1 MNDRRV
7 VVITGGSTG
16 IGEACALHLDS
27 LGFTVFA
34 GVRRQVDGDALKSK
48 GSSRLQPVTLDV
60 TDTETI
66 HAAAD
71 LVKQQF
77 PAGLAGLVNN
87 AGIVVAAPLEFVP
100 LDDLR
105 KQFEV
110 NVVGQIAT
118 TQAFL
123 PLLREA
129 RGRVIN
135 IGSIGGRV
143 SGPFV
148 GPYSASKFAM
158 EALTDSLRIEL
169 IPWGIEVSIVEPG
182 NIRTPIWD
190 KSRESAD
197 ERRADA
203 PEEMESLY
211 REEIKAMYEYSK
223 KQAISGIPALEVAKV
238 VAEAITARKPKTR
251 YVVGSDAKL
260 QAYIAQRL
268 PDRLRDSLILREL
281 GLRKA
286 RRPIS

>member
-7 VVITGGSTG
+7 VVITGASTG

-48 GSSRLQPVTLDV
+48 GSSRLQPVTLDI
-60 TDTETI
+60 TDEETI

-77 PAGLAGLVNN
+77 PAGLTGLVNN

-169 IPWGIEVSIVEPG
+169 IPWGIVVSIVEPG

-268 PDRLRDSLILREL
+268 PDRVRDSLILREL
-281 GLRKA
+281 GLKKKP
-286 RRPIS
+286 RRH